1 MIDLFSKDFDLMCFV
16 QDKKVQTGICKYDDV
31 IQEFGE
37 KLVKNC
43 IYEKKIIYHD
53 KNKTGGIFWTDLG
66 RKRMNF

>member
-1 MIDLFSKDFDLMCFV
+1 V

-43 IYEKKIIYHD
+43 MYEKKIIYHD